1 MILSEKMFGIFGIFV
16 SNRRIKEHSMRFV
29 MQLQR
34 TVNSEWRTV
43 KIFKHA
49 RCSKTEA
56 NLVRQCKLKPI
67 MAGDFG
73 INLEMNYLFHD
84 NDFTR
89 RYGKW

>member
-1 MILSEKMFGIFGIFV
+1 M
-16 SNRRIKEHSMRFV
+16 
-29 MQLQR
+29 
-34 TVNSEWRTV
+34 